1 MWGGD
6 GASKRRGEG
15 FEGLP
20 GAAHGGA
27 PAGGGWASGWRRD
40 AGDEADRLPDE
51 LLRELEQT
59 GYYPQ
64 LLADVVLQAL
74 AGEPVLDALVHLE
87 TTFDADA
94 VRRHVTV
101 LALTA
106 TRLVTAHVDDHDPP
120 ETGGAPVAVA
130 SSESVPLS
138 DVRSVVIGHRVNA
151 PERYRA
157 GAAPQELTL
166 TVAWGTLSRLDVE
179 PATCGDPECEADH
192 GYTGTMTADD
202 VSLRISAD
210 AEGEAAV
217 LAARRFARSLTRGT
231 RTSRTA

>member
-6 GASKRRGEG
+6 GAGRRRSEAVEG
-15 FEGLP
+15 VLGSAQP
-20 GAAHGGA
+20 SA
-27 PAGGGWASGWRRD
+27 PAVPAWRSEGPR
-40 AGDEADRLPDE
+40 EPERLPDE
-51 LLRELEQT
+51 LVVELEQT

-64 LLADVVLQAL
+64 LLADVVLQSL
-74 AGEPVLDALVHLE
+74 AGEPLVDALVHLE

-130 SSESVPLS
+130 SSESVPLH
-138 DVRSVVIGHRVNA
+138 DVRSVVVGHRVTA
-151 PERYRA
+151 PERHRP

-217 LAARRFARSLTRGT
+217 LAARRFARSLTRAT
-231 RTSRTA
+231 RAPRP

>member
-1 MWGGD
+1 MWGGE
-6 GASKRRGEG
+6 GASRRRSEVSDGHAG
-15 FEGLP
+15 Q
-20 GAAHGGA
+20 AA
-27 PAGGGWASGWRRD
+27 PAGGARPPAWRSD
-40 AGDEADRLPDE
+40 DGDREERLPAE
-51 LLRELEQT
+51 LVAELEQT

-74 AGEPVLDALVHLE
+74 AGEPLLDALVHLE

-130 SSESVPLS
+130 SSESVPLH
-138 DVRSVVIGHRVNA
+138 DVRSVVVGHRVTA
-151 PERYRA
+151 PERHRP

-166 TVAWGTLSRLDVE
+166 TVAWGTLSRVDVE

-217 LAARRFARSLTRGT
+217 LGARRFARSLTRST
-231 RTSRTA
+231 RVPRA

>member
-1 MWGGD
+1 MAGVWGGE
-6 GASKRRGEG
+6 GAGRRRTEG
-15 FEGLP
+15 AEGLL
-20 GAAHGGA
+20 GGGSGPAA
-27 PAGGGWASGWRRD
+27 PAWRSER
-40 AGDEADRLPDE
+40 AGEAERLPDD
-51 LLRELEQT
+51 LVVELEQT

-64 LLADVVLQAL
+64 LLADVVLQSL
-74 AGEPVLDALVHLE
+74 AGEPLVDALVHLE

-120 ETGGAPVAVA
+120 EAGGAPVAVA
-130 SSESVPLS
+130 SSESVPLH
-138 DVRSVVIGHRVNA
+138 DVRSVVVGHRVTA
-151 PERYRA
+151 PERHRP

-217 LAARRFARSLTRGT
+217 LAARRFARSLTRAT
-231 RTSRTA
+231 RSPRA

>member
-6 GASKRRGEG
+6 GAGRRRSDEAHGD
-15 FEGLP
+15 LP
-20 GAAHGGA
+20 GAPRAAA
-27 PAGGGWASGWRRD
+27 PAGWRSG
-40 AGDEADRLPDE
+40 ADPDGEQLPAE
-51 LLRELEQT
+51 LVAELEQT

-64 LLADVVLQAL
+64 LLADVVLQSL
-74 AGEPVLDALVHLE
+74 AGEPLLDALVHLE

-101 LALTA
+101 LALTQ
-106 TRLVTAHVDDHDPP
+106 TRLVTAHVDDHDPA
-120 ETGGAPVAVA
+120 EAGAAPVAVA
-130 SSESVPLS
+130 SAESVPLS
-138 DVRSVVIGHRVNA
+138 DVRSVVVGHRVTA
-151 PERYRA
+151 PERHRP

-166 TVAWGTLSRLDVE
+166 TVAWGTLNRVDVE

-231 RTSRTA
+231 RVPRP

>member
-1 MWGGD
+1 MWGGE
-6 GASKRRGEG
+6 GAGRRRAEG
-15 FEGLP
+15 PEGLL
-20 GAAHGGA
+20 GGGTSSA
-27 PAGGGWASGWRRD
+27 PAVPGWRS
-40 AGDEADRLPDE
+40 EAPGEAERLPRD
-51 LLRELEQT
+51 LVAELEQT

-64 LLADVVLQAL
+64 LLADVVLQSL
-74 AGEPVLDALVHLE
+74 AGEPLVDALVHLE

-130 SSESVPLS
+130 SSESVPLH
-138 DVRSVVIGHRVNA
+138 DVRSVVVGHRVTA
-151 PERYRA
+151 PERHRS

-179 PATCGDPECEADH
+179 PATCGDPECDADH

-217 LAARRFARSLTRGT
+217 LAARRFARSLTRAT
-231 RTSRTA
+231 RAPRA

>member
-1 MWGGD
+1 VWGGD
-6 GASKRRGEG
+6 GAGRRRSDEAHG
-15 FEGLP
+15 GLP
-20 GAAHGGA
+20 GAPRAAG
-27 PAGGGWASGWRRD
+27 PAGWRSGSD
-40 AGDEADRLPDE
+40 PDGEQLPAE
-51 LLRELEQT
+51 LVAELEQT

-64 LLADVVLQAL
+64 LLADVVLQSL
-74 AGEPVLDALVHLE
+74 AGEPLLDALVHLE

-101 LALTA
+101 LALTQ
-106 TRLVTAHVDDHDPP
+106 TRLVTAHVDDHDPA
-120 ETGGAPVAVA
+120 EAGAAPVAVA
-130 SSESVPLS
+130 SAESVPLS
-138 DVRSVVIGHRVNA
+138 DVRSVVVGHRVTA
-151 PERYRA
+151 PERHRP

-166 TVAWGTLSRLDVE
+166 TVAWGTLNRVDVE

-192 GYTGTMTADD
+192 GYTGTVTADD

-231 RTSRTA
+231 RVPRP